1 MCQIGKHGD
10 SFRVPGLQSIFE
22 INKKKKRGGGGSEIR
37 TDPHWVCGESAQLL
51 FFHLHS
57 LQM

>member
-1 MCQIGKHGD
+1 MVTHSEFLVCNPSLK
-10 SFRVPGLQSIFE
+10 LT
-22 INKKKKRGGGGSEIR
+22 KKKKRGGGGSEIR